1 MEGETGSGVEN
12 LEPLTELGD
21 ELTLGD
27 IDEMLQFVSNQAGE
41 FPDLFED
48 QFISGFPGPETT
60 DQSHQRTSYAQQFQ
74 PAAPQPPAPQT
85 PAVATPQRLAPLP
98 LQPRLPA
105 QVQPQQQTVVIAP
118 TFTSTQT
125 RIIQQPLIY
134 QTPTTSFQV
143 FQPQVQSLM
152 TSPQVHPVAVQT
164 LQTQRLLTQSGAG
177 TIQTLAPATATVQT
191 VSPQV
196 QQVPVLV
203 QPQIIKTDSLVL
215 TTLKTDGSP
224 VVAAVQNPA
233 LTTLTAPIQTA
244 ALQMPVCFFLFCLRE
259 RDGLYRT
266 GMWETFHCN
275 RRHYIGPGCER
286 CFVVMGG
293 SVRDYIGPGRRKHF
307 TVTGGSVRDYIGP
320 GCGTCF
326 TVMEGSMRD
335 YIGLQRGKLH
345 CNGWEREGL
354 YWIGTWET
362 FHYQQFFTVL
372 ELILRGD
379 SMHKSGVLKKAIDYI
394 KYLQQTNHR
403 LRQENMALKLANQK
417 NIPLF
422 QVKEDPDSPAT
433 LGMLDRSRVLLCTLT
448 FLCLSFNPLTSLL
461 EGGAPQGQEALHHR
475 SGRSML
481 GFNTTEG
488 PSSWLDWMFP
498 TLILWLLNSVVV
510 LGVFVKLLVHGEPV
524 MRLHSRSSIVF
535 WRRRKQAELD
545 LVQGDFAAAAVKLQA
560 CLSMLG
566 RALPTSR
573 LDLACSLFWNLIRYG
588 LQRLGLVRWMLR
600 RTGGYQEE
608 ARTSAR
614 EAALVYHKLH
624 QLHVTGKA
632 QSSFDAFDLNLALSA
647 VNLAECAEAKV
658 IPRVLAEIYVTAA
671 ITLKTRFRGSLRFL
685 VCYFLRQAQ
694 QLCQSERTSVP
705 DSLPWLLHPLGHRF
719 FMECDWSLCST
730 ARDGLYSVS
739 GNPADP
745 LVQVQRAFCE
755 NLLERAVH
763 SLLNP
768 EDGAT
773 VATDNSC
780 EFSGT
785 LQYLQLMKS
794 YADSGGTVAPGCG
807 GACTGSDPVCRWWCS
822 VVMMAVCWLQ
832 GDDSALRSLSPEVE
846 RIPKSLETVKSPLWK
861 ATFHVCKAMQA
872 SLLAKADGH
881 QSALYQCKR
890 ASIFLWSSL
899 SVSSGA
905 SSSSPLS
912 KAVQLLTC
920 DLLLS
925 VRTSLWQ
932 KQATCSGQ
940 ASAAELAGFQR
951 DLSSLRKLRQSFRPA
966 HCKLFLHEATVRL
979 MAGASPTR
987 THQLL
992 EHSLRRRAVQSNKHG
1007 VYWSPAGQRER
1018 AAAILLACRHLPL
1031 SFLSSPGQRVV
1042 LLAEAARTLE
1052 KVGDRRSFKDC
1063 QQMLVKLGGGT
1074 TIAAS

>member
-244 ALQMPVCFFLFCLRE
+244 ALQMPTLVSGNSAFLTTVPVMMGTEKLPIKQMSGNVKVAEGPKEGE
-259 RDGLYRT
+259 RRTTHNIIEKRYRSSINDKIV
-266 GMWETFHCN
+266 ELKDL
-275 RRHYIGPGCER
+275 
-286 CFVVMGG
+286 VMGT
-293 SVRDYIGPGRRKHF
+293 DAK
-307 TVTGGSVRDYIGP
+307 
-320 GCGTCF
+320 
-326 TVMEGSMRD
+326 
-335 YIGLQRGKLH
+335 
-345 CNGWEREGL
+345 
-354 YWIGTWET
+354 
-362 FHYQQFFTVL
+362 
-372 ELILRGD
+372 
-379 SMHKSGVLKKAIDYI
+379 MHKSGVLKKAIDYI

-417 NIPLF
+417 NKLLKGLDLSSLVDNDVEMQMDSFKQNLLMMSPPASDLGSPADFSPYSVDSEPGSPLLDEAK
-422 QVKEDPDSPAT
+422 VKEDPDSPAT

-481 GFNTTEG
+481 GFNTTG

-1007 VYWSPAGQRER
+1007 DPAVLPGQRER